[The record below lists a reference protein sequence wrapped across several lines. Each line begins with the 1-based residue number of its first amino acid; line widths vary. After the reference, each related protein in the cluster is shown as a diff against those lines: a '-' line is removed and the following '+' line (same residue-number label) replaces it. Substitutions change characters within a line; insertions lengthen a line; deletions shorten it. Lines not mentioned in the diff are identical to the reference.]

1 MYSSGGY
8 GHAAGT
14 VGLRQEILEFNYETE
29 SWTMFGK
36 MKEAVSNHGV
46 SVVSFEDY
54 EKWCK

>member
-1 MYSSGGY
+1 MYLSGGSGY
-8 GHAAGT
+8 A
-14 VGLRQEILEFNYETE
+14 VGPVGSRKEILEFEHETE
-29 SWTMFGK
+29 SWTVFGA